1 MSNSDQ
7 RHPAELVRKVKDESG
22 ARLKGDVKKLA
33 ESFLDRY
40 FNLVPHR
47 DLARIDSE
55 TLFGAAIAHMKLGL
69 TRKPGRAVVRV
80 YNPTLEEH
88 GWTSDHT
95 VVEVV
100 NDDMPFLVDS
110 MTTEFA
116 RRDLTVHLL
125 IHPVYHVDRDG
136 GNRAKNFAAPV
147 GGAGDESYMHFQVT
161 EQSGDRLADIQND
174 IEIVLANIEVAV
186 TDWHA
191 MASEMDMDIERLEKT
206 LDKSDPGNAEI
217 VDFLKWTRADHFT
230 FLGFREYVFGGSKDK
245 ERVAVKKD
253 SPLGVLSLADA
264 AEAGDV
270 LGPAATSIEIR
281 RFARLPDAIVVTKS
295 KERSRVHRS
304 AHMDAIGVKVFGTKG
319 GVIGERVYVGLFTS
333 AAYNTTAWSIP
344 LLRRKL
350 TTVMDQSGLQGKS
363 HDYKAL
369 TNILETYPRD
379 ELFQISTEQ
388 LLKTSLGILAIQD
401 RHRIGFFSRVD
412 ELERFVSCL
421 IFVPRDRFS
430 TDLRIRMQAI
440 LLDALGGEINSFYI
454 AIGDSSL
461 ARLHVIIATK
471 PDAPPKFDE
480 AEIERR
486 LIEATRS
493 WTDILNE
500 ALVAAEG
507 EEKGLKLARRYAA
520 AFPAGYREQ
529 STPAAAIMDITR
541 MELVVGGRD
550 LAMTLYR
557 PIETPDHQVRF
568 KVYRGGAALHLSDA
582 LPMLE
587 HMGLRVLDEQPHVI
601 SPADCGIE
609 TVHMHDFGLETKS
622 GAAINLGAV
631 RDAFQDAFLRVWRGT
646 IESDGFNALVLQS
659 GLSWREVVIV
669 RAYAKYLKQAGSA
682 FSQAYMEETM
692 VANPEIAK
700 GLVNLFRTR
709 FDPESRKN
717 GRAEEIAA
725 EIRSRLEQVASAD
738 EDRILRQFLNLLNC
752 TLRTNFHQTGADGD
766 PKPYLSIKFNARDI
780 EFLPLPRPLRE
791 IFVYSPAVEG
801 VHLRFGPVARGG
813 LRWSDRRE
821 DFRTEILGLVKAQ
834 QVKNAVIVPVGSKGG
849 FVVKRPPASGGRE
862 SVLEEGVRCY
872 KIFISGMLD
881 ITDNLV
887 DNKVV
892 PPGNVSRLDEDD
904 PYLVVAADKG
914 TATFSDIANEVSA
927 DYGFWLGDA
936 FASGGSVGYDHKKMG
951 ITAKGAWESVKRH
964 FREFGH
970 NTQTEPFTVVGV
982 GDMSGDV
989 FGNGMLLSDRIK
1001 LIGAFNHMHIFVD
1014 PDPNP
1019 SVSFKERKRMFELP
1033 RSAWTDYDKKALS
1046 KGAAIFERSAK
1057 TLTLTPEIKRRFQI
1071 VKNTVTPRELMKALL
1086 TARVDLLWFG
1096 GIGTYVKE
1104 SGETHGDAGD
1114 RANDAIRVDASELRC
1129 EVVGEGANLGL
1140 TQRGR
1145 IEFASEGGRI
1155 NTDSIDNSA
1164 GVSCSDH
1171 EVNIKILL
1179 DSVVGDGDLTEKQ
1192 RNNLL
1197 AKMTGE
1203 VSSLVL
1209 YDNYLQTQAIS
1220 MVCAKGVEDLDDQ
1233 MRLMRMLE
1241 RNGRLNRAVEF
1252 LPSDEALNER
1262 AAAGRGLA
1270 RPEVAIL
1277 LSYSKIWLF
1286 DALIRSDLPDNP
1298 HLAEELTSYFPSDLQ
1313 SKYAKRI
1320 GKHRLRREIIA
1331 TKITNSMINRVGGT
1345 FVTQFMEKTGMEPSD
1360 IARAYTVCKQIFG
1373 IRSIWQR
1380 IEELDSQVP
1389 ASIQIAMLKD
1399 INHMID
1405 WVTLWFLRNGER
1417 PLDIGRQVETYAP
1430 GIAELKENIESL
1442 LPNHYVD
1449 DIRERSGVYLEA
1461 GVSEDLAL
1469 EVSGLVNLYSGADIV
1484 RLARHRGMKVTDVAR
1499 LYYAVGTRF
1508 RLGRLRAN
1516 TDGLEAKTHWQSLA
1530 AAALI
1535 EEIYDHQLALTAQV
1549 LDHADGEKDP
1559 KAAISIWS
1567 DRNTGALERTEQVLN
1582 ELGTMEINDLSM
1594 IAVASRALRSLA
1606 GVVPDS

>member
-1 MSNSDQ
+1 
-7 RHPAELVRKVKDESG
+7 
-22 ARLKGDVKKLA
+22 
-33 ESFLDRY
+33 
-40 FNLVPHR
+40 
-47 DLARIDSE
+47 
-55 TLFGAAIAHMKLGL
+55 
-69 TRKPGRAVVRV
+69 
-80 YNPTLEEH
+80 
-88 GWTSDHT
+88 
-95 VVEVV
+95 
-100 NDDMPFLVDS
+100 
-110 MTTEFA
+110 
-116 RRDLTVHLL
+116 
-125 IHPVYHVDRDG
+125 
-136 GNRAKNFAAPV
+136 
-147 GGAGDESYMHFQVT
+147 
-161 EQSGDRLADIQND
+161 
-174 IEIVLANIEVAV
+174 
-186 TDWHA
+186 
-191 MASEMDMDIERLEKT
+191 
-206 LDKSDPGNAEI
+206 
-217 VDFLKWTRADHFT
+217 
-230 FLGFREYVFGGSKDK
+230 
-245 ERVAVKKD
+245 
-253 SPLGVLSLADA
+253 
-264 AEAGDV
+264 
-270 LGPAATSIEIR
+270 
-281 RFARLPDAIVVTKS
+281 
-295 KERSRVHRS
+295 
-304 AHMDAIGVKVFGTKG
+304 
-319 GVIGERVYVGLFTS
+319 
-333 AAYNTTAWSIP
+333 
-344 LLRRKL
+344 
-350 TTVMDQSGLQGKS
+350 
-363 HDYKAL
+363 
-369 TNILETYPRD
+369 
-379 ELFQISTEQ
+379 
-388 LLKTSLGILAIQD
+388 
-401 RHRIGFFSRVD
+401 
-412 ELERFVSCL
+412 
-421 IFVPRDRFS
+421 
-430 TDLRIRMQAI
+430 
-440 LLDALGGEINSFYI
+440 
-454 AIGDSSL
+454 
-461 ARLHVIIATK
+461 
-471 PDAPPKFDE
+471 
-480 AEIERR
+480 
-486 LIEATRS
+486 
-493 WTDILNE
+493 
-500 ALVAAEG
+500 
-507 EEKGLKLARRYAA
+507 
-520 AFPAGYREQ
+520 
-529 STPAAAIMDITR
+529 
-541 MELVVGGRD
+541 
-550 LAMTLYR
+550 
-557 PIETPDHQVRF
+557 
-568 KVYRGGAALHLSDA
+568 
-582 LPMLE
+582 MLE

-601 SPADCGIE
+601 RPADCGIE

-631 RDAFQDAFLRVWRGT
+631 RDAFQDLSAGWRGT

-700 GLVNLFRTR
+700 GLVTLFRTR
-709 FDPESRKN
+709 FDPEGRKN

-801 VHLRFGPVARGG
+801 VTCDSG
-813 LRWSDRRE
+813 LSPAGACVG
-821 DFRTEILGLVKAQ
+821 RTAGKISEPEILGLVKAQ

-849 FVVKRPPASGGRE
+849 FVVKRPPAPGGRE

-892 PPGNVSRLDEDD
+892 PPDNVARLDEDD

-914 TATFSDIANEVSA
+914 TATFSDIANGVSA

-1298 HLAEELTSYFPSDLQ
+1298 HLAEELTSYFRAICDPNTPNESA
-1313 SKYAKRI
+1313 STGYG
-1320 GKHRLRREIIA
+1320 GK
-1331 TKITNSMINRVGGT
+1331 S
-1345 FVTQFMEKTGMEPSD
+1345 
-1360 IARAYTVCKQIFG
+1360 
-1373 IRSIWQR
+1373 
-1380 IEELDSQVP
+1380 
-1389 ASIQIAMLKD
+1389 
-1399 INHMID
+1399 
-1405 WVTLWFLRNGER
+1405 
-1417 PLDIGRQVETYAP
+1417 
-1430 GIAELKENIESL
+1430 
-1442 LPNHYVD
+1442 
-1449 DIRERSGVYLEA
+1449 
-1461 GVSEDLAL
+1461 
-1469 EVSGLVNLYSGADIV
+1469 
-1484 RLARHRGMKVTDVAR
+1484 
-1499 LYYAVGTRF
+1499 
-1508 RLGRLRAN
+1508 
-1516 TDGLEAKTHWQSLA
+1516 
-1530 AAALI
+1530 
-1535 EEIYDHQLALTAQV
+1535 
-1549 LDHADGEKDP
+1549 
-1559 KAAISIWS
+1559 
-1567 DRNTGALERTEQVLN
+1567 
-1582 ELGTMEINDLSM
+1582 
-1594 IAVASRALRSLA
+1594 
-1606 GVVPDS
+1606 